1 MTDLSPYTTP
11 LNKNLISPGAGLG
24 TALGQAVNGSNL
36 GGVNIVN
43 SVGANQ

>member
-11 LNKNLISPGAGLG
+11 LNKNLIGSGAGLG
-24 TALGQAVNGSNL
+24 AALGQAVNGSNL

-43 SVGANQ
+43 SIGTNQ